1 MMVKIE
7 DRIVEMS
14 QADQKYLKLEI
25 FQAKQRCFKL
35 EGRIMEMSQV
45 EQQQQ
50 QKTMNKN
57 DFKL

>member
-14 QADQKYLKLEI
+14 QAEQKYLKLEI
-25 FQAKQRCFKL
+25 FQAKQKCFKL

-45 EQQQQ
+45 EQQQNDNN
-50 QKTMNKN
+50 NK
-57 DFKL
+57 KKKEEK

>member
-7 DRIVEMS
+7 GRIVEMS
-14 QADQKYLKLEI
+14 QAEQKYLKLEI

-50 QKTMNKN
+50 QQQKKN
-57 DFKL
+57 EEK